1 MNEKTNDYRESCSK
15 ILNLMLLRKKA
26 EHEMFLL
33 AFSSPAFSLGLLPG
47 NFPIFDLLSNHLL
60 LSQVPLVCENDDGA

>member
-1 MNEKTNDYRESCSK
+1 MQQDIELDVTSE
-15 ILNLMLLRKKA
+15 KA